1 MGGKVIC
8 VMIDNQKISL
18 IVEKL
23 VKAYQP
29 KKIYLFGSFAWGQ
42 PNADSDL
49 DILIIVDHSE
59 QKLYKRMKPA
69 YQALR
74 DVRVSKDI
82 LVYTENEFEKL
93 ALEPSSLF
101 YKIKLQGVKL
111 YEVA

>member
-49 DILIIVDHSE
+49 DILIIVNS
-59 QKLYKRMKPA
+59 
-69 YQALR
+69 
-74 DVRVSKDI
+74 
-82 LVYTENEFEKL
+82 
-93 ALEPSSLF
+93 
-101 YKIKLQGVKL
+101 
-111 YEVA
+111 